1 MFKDKNKKYTMEE
14 FKNMFEEV
22 EKKVIEDTINDKDID
37 NPIANMMASMV
48 TMKALNDIKT
58 KLFNGEGE

>member
-1 MFKDKNKKYTMEE
+1 MIKNKKYTMEE

-22 EKKVIEDTINDKDID
+22 EKKVIEDTIKNEDID
-37 NPIANMMASMV
+37 DPMTNMMVSMV

-58 KLFNGEGE
+58 KLFNEGGE

>member
-1 MFKDKNKKYTMEE
+1 MIKDKKYTMEE

-22 EKKVIEDTINDKDID
+22 EKKVIEDTIKNKDID
-37 NPIANMMASMV
+37 DPMANMMVSMV

-58 KLFNGEGE
+58 NLFNEGGE

>member
-1 MFKDKNKKYTMEE
+1 MIKNKKYTMEE

-22 EKKVIEDTINDKDID
+22 EKKVIEDTIKNKDID
-37 NPIANMMASMV
+37 DPMANMMVSMV

-58 KLFNGEGE
+58 NLFNEGGE

>member
-22 EKKVIEDTINDKDID
+22 EKKVIEDTIKNKDID
-37 NPIANMMASMV
+37 DPMANMMVSMV

-58 KLFNGEGE
+58 NLFDEEGE

>member
-1 MFKDKNKKYTMEE
+1 MFKDKKYTMEE

-22 EKKVIEDTINDKDID
+22 EKKVIEDTIKNEDID
-37 NPIANMMASMV
+37 DPMANMMVSMV

>member
-1 MFKDKNKKYTMEE
+1 MIKNKKYTMEE
-14 FKNMFEEV
+14 FKDMFEEV
-22 EKKVIEDTINDKDID
+22 EKKVIEDTIKDKDID
-37 NPIANMMASMV
+37 DPMANMMVSMV

>member
-1 MFKDKNKKYTMEE
+1 MIKNKKYTMEE

-22 EKKVIEDTINDKDID
+22 EKKVIEDTIKNKDID
-37 NPIANMMASMV
+37 DPMANMMVSMV

-58 KLFNGEGE
+58 KLFNEEGE